1 MLPNWLLTSFF
12 CHSMQGSLKHK
23 GYGDMHF
30 FCTNY
35 FTFCSWHQQWSLEM
49 KNGLFTKRRRSSA
62 KGTCLFSFNRAK
74 NLYFFFIAMTYVF
87 EERWVNPDLNL
98 FPLILSLAL
107 RLLYPITFTYF
118 WFVETD
124 IFSPYLCSFIQPLF
138 HVAVYLSIH
147 PFNLF
152 FHIY

>member
-1 MLPNWLLTSFF
+1 MDCLLREEGEVQKVHICFHLIVRKM
-12 CHSMQGSLKHK
+12 CK
-23 GYGDMHF
+23 
-30 FCTNY
+30 
-35 FTFCSWHQQWSLEM
+35 
-49 KNGLFTKRRRSSA
+49 
-62 KGTCLFSFNRAK
+62 
-74 NLYFFFIAMTYVF
+74 FFIAMTYVF
-87 EERWVNPDLNL
+87 KERWVNPDLNL

-118 WFVETD
+118 LFVETD